1 MKRSVFLTRALSAA
15 LITLSVTACSGNE
28 SSEALLG
35 KAQESLRAADP
46 ASAEIHLKNLLQKDE
61 DNAEAR
67 FLLGQLYRQA
77 NNLVAAEHELQ
88 RAVDLGFD
96 PARARPELLETML
109 VLGRDA
115 ESIAAAGK
123 DSTGDPLADARIRT
137 AVGQARLQQRDLDQ
151 ARTAF
156 EAALAARPDYV
167 PAQVGLTRLQAFG
180 DRQAARSGVDQIL
193 AKNPDSAEALLL
205 LADLQIADRQL
216 AAARETL
223 TKFIQQRPNDVVN
236 RAKLVSVSLDLNDL
250 EQATKDLASLRR
262 LAPKA
267 PATHYLAA
275 SVLSRQNQLEKAREE
290 AEEALRLAPGYL
302 PALSLAAGL
311 SLNANALEQAERYS
325 KQLIERL
332 PQNPIGYRV
341 LGATQLRHN
350 EAQKALDTVRAG
362 LEHLPQDAPLLALA
376 GEASLK
382 LNQNREATGYFQRAS
397 ELAPDNARTRTGL
410 ALSHIAAGDTDTG
423 IEELE
428 QATELDAGN
437 LQADVALVATL
448 LRNREFDKALAAI
461 ERMEKKAPAT
471 SALPMNLRGTIL
483 AAKGDLPGARAAFD
497 KALEIDPTFLAA
509 ASNLATL
516 DLREGHPGD
525 ARQRYETLLA
535 RDPKNAGAA
544 VALAVLTAR
553 TGGTPDEVLPLLKR
567 AREADPDAV
576 LPILA
581 SARYLMQTNAPRDAI
596 PMLQEAAN
604 RNPNDV
610 RILDQ
615 LAQAFRQSG
624 QPTQAIASWEKA
636 LRIDP
641 KLGLAQFRI
650 GETQLGQGDRTAALA
665 SFRKAAAL
673 SPEAVEPRAAMAS
686 LLQQDGRKD
695 EAMAIAAELR
705 GDEKT
710 KVAGLIL
717 QGDLNAANGKL
728 PAAIDDFQQAYAVQR
743 SLPVGTRLHRA
754 LLAALRE
761 TDADR
766 MLHDWIRSEPENLA
780 LRMFAGE
787 SQTARRHWKQ
797 AFEQYAVVLEK
808 QPDNVVAL
816 NNAAWALHE
825 LKDERALDYG
835 RRAYEAAPKAANVI
849 DTYGTILVAR
859 GDRKGVELMRE
870 AVSVAPAN
878 PQLRLHLAQAL
889 MRFDDPAGA
898 RAELQTLLQATPEG
912 PAAEEAKGLL
922 EKIGG

>member
-1 MKRSVFLTRALSAA
+1 MKRSVFLARALSAS
-15 LITLSVTACSGNE
+15 LIALSVTACSGNE

-35 KAQESLRAADP
+35 KAQASIRAADP

-61 DNAEAR
+61 ANAEAR

-77 NNLVAAEHELQ
+77 NNLAAAEHELR

-96 PARARPELLETML
+96 PARAQPELFETML
-109 VLGRDA
+109 AMGRNADL
-115 ESIAAAGK
+115 IAAAG
-123 DSTGDPLADARIRT
+123 DVSVGNALADARIRT
-137 AVGQARLQQRDLDQ
+137 AVGQARLQQREFDQ
-151 ARTAF
+151 ARADF
-156 EAALAARPDYV
+156 DAALAAQADYV
-167 PAQVGLTRLQAFG
+167 PAQVGLATLQAFR
-180 DRQAARSGVDQIL
+180 DRPAARASVDAIL
-193 AKNPDSAEALLL
+193 AKNPDSAEALGL
-205 LADLQIADRQL
+205 LADLEIADRQL
-216 AAARETL
+216 AEARTTL
-223 TKFIQQRPNDVVN
+223 TKYVQLRPNDGVS
-236 RAKLVSVSLDLNDL
+236 RAKLVSISLDLNDL
-250 EQATKDLASLRR
+250 DQADSDLADLRR

-267 PATHYLAA
+267 PVTHYLSA
-275 SVLSRQNQLEKAREE
+275 SVLSRRNELVRAREE
-290 AEEALRLAPGYL
+290 VEEALRLAPDYL

-311 SLNANALEQAERYS
+311 SLNANALEKAERYS

-332 PQNPIGYRV
+332 PQNPVGYRV
-341 LGATQLRHN
+341 LGATHLRRN
-350 EAQKALDTVRAG
+350 EAQKALDAVQPG
-362 LEHLPQDAPLLALA
+362 LERHPQDAALLALA
-376 GEASLK
+376 GEAALK
-382 LNQNREATGYFQRAS
+382 LNQAGAATGYFQRAS

-410 ALSHIAAGDTDTG
+410 ALSHIAAGDTSTG

-428 QATELDAGN
+428 EATELDAGN
-437 LQADVALVATL
+437 LQADVALIATL
-448 LRNREFDKALAAI
+448 LRNREFDKALAAV
-461 ERMEKKAPAT
+461 ERMEKKAPAGN
-471 SALPMNLRGTIL
+471 ALPANLRGTVL
-483 AAKGDLPGARAAFD
+483 AGKGDLPGARAAFE

-525 ARQRYETLLA
+525 ARQRYETLLKK
-535 RDPKNAGAA
+535 DPKNARAA

-553 TGGTPDEVLPLLKR
+553 TGGSADEVLALLKR

-604 RNPNDV
+604 RNPNDT

-615 LAQAFRQSG
+615 LALAFRQSG
-624 QPTQAIASWEKA
+624 QSAQAIASWEKA

-650 GETQLGQGDRTAALA
+650 GETQLAQGERDAALA
-665 SFRKAAAL
+665 SFRKASAV
-673 SPEAVEPRAAMAS
+673 SPDAIEPKVAMAT
-686 LLQQDGRKD
+686 LLQQAGKTD
-695 EAMAIAAELR
+695 EAMAIASALR
-705 GDEKT
+705 ENEKT
-710 KVAGLIL
+710 KVAGFML

-728 PAAIDDFQQAYAVQR
+728 PAAIDDFQQAFAAQR

-754 LLAALRE
+754 LLAAGRE
-761 TDADR
+761 ADADR
-766 MLHDWIRSEPENLA
+766 MLRDWIRSAPDNLA

-787 SQTARRHWKQ
+787 SQTARRHWKE

-808 QPDNVVAL
+808 QPANAIAL

-870 AVSVAPAN
+870 AVSLAPAN

-889 MRFDDPAGA
+889 MRFDDQAGA

-912 PAAEEAKGLL
+912 PAAESAKALL
-922 EKIGG
+922 EKL